1 MLLNFTKDISSEIL
15 VIYGLIIFIILLIVS
30 IVVLDKKEKK
40 KRIMTKTQE
49 LRLMDLRKTEED
61 YAKAFKKQPLAHE
74 TELRSVVVEKK
85 PVIEEAIPAIKEDIS
100 TVQEVITKQEEIEE
114 KEIPTEGIIDVIEL
128 PKEQE
133 LLTID
138 ENLYVEDD
146 LEKTSAQLQLELLA
160 QELEKAKDREEEKIR
175 RFEAEQEENAI
186 ISYNEL
192 LKVCDD
198 LYDKNEKVQYMDE
211 GNEPINL
218 QELRSRFKQVSTM
231 NQEIELL
238 D

>member
-1 MLLNFTKDISSEIL
+1 MLFAFTKDISSEIFI
-15 VIYGLIIFIILLIVS
+15 IYGLIAFIILLIVFM
-30 IVVLDKKEKK
+30 VVLDKREKK
-40 KRIMTKTQE
+40 KRFMTRTQE

-61 YAKAFKKQPLAHE
+61 YTKAFQKQLPARE
-74 TELRSVVVEKK
+74 TELRSVVIEKK
-85 PVIEEAIPAIKEDIS
+85 KIVEEVIPI
-100 TVQEVITKQEEIEE
+100 VQEE
-114 KEIPTEGIIDVIEL
+114 KVEVVKSEPEKIDVSTIKVES
-128 PKEQE
+128 EE
-133 LLTID
+133 VLTID
-138 ENLYVEDD
+138 EDMYVEDD

-160 QELEKAKDREEEKIR
+160 KELEKAKEREEEKIR

-192 LKVCDD
+192 LKVCED

-218 QELRSRFKQVSTM
+218 EELRSRFQQVSQPDPVIM